1 MNKLKEIMK
10 DDQRLIKI
18 GLKTKGCSGLAYH
31 LERIKEPKPHDEVI
45 EDDGVKIV
53 VDSNA
58 ILSIIGST
66 MDYSENEIA
75 SQFTFDNPNAKDRC
89 GCGQSFS
96 T

>member
-1 MNKLKEIMK
+1 M
-10 DDQRLIKI
+10 IKI

-31 LERIKEPKPHDEVI
+31 LEYVKEMKPYDEMV
-45 EDDGVKIV
+45 ENDGVKIV
-53 VDSNA
+53 VDSDA

-66 MDYSENEIA
+66 MDYSENELA

-96 T
+96 V